1 MKTERPLGTPYTWTN
16 NMEDK
21 VLFNP
26 EEDYLKDLQD
36 DLADIRE
43 VLESLCDTID
53 KVKDKLAEEN
63 QWILN

>member
-1 MKTERPLGTPYTWTN
+1 
-16 NMEDK
+16 MEDK

-36 DLADIRE
+36 DLVDIRE

>member
-1 MKTERPLGTPYTWTN
+1 
-16 NMEDK
+16 MEDK

-53 KVKDKLAEEN
+53 RVKDKLAEEN